1 MPNFQK
7 LYNLSNSNKVGL
19 FSVCCYNEKQGEDY
33 LTGRKVLSER
43 GYDYPVL
50 SINIKDPL
58 LQNLGVSAMPMVLIF
73 NSERKLIFR
82 GSLEYAEDF
91 MKDFKC
97 KI

>member
-1 MPNFQK
+1 M
-7 LYNLSNSNKVGL
+7 
-19 FSVCCYNEKQGEDY
+19 
-33 LTGRKVLSER
+33 
-43 GYDYPVL
+43 L

>member
-1 MPNFQK
+1 M
-7 LYNLSNSNKVGL
+7 
-19 FSVCCYNEKQGEDY
+19 
-33 LTGRKVLSER
+33 
-43 GYDYPVL
+43 L

-97 KI
+97 KIWYEAYPQQEH